1 MMMFVVGLV
10 MVLAAM
16 WIMFK
21 PMMMLVMMM

>member
-16 WIMFK
+16 WLMFK